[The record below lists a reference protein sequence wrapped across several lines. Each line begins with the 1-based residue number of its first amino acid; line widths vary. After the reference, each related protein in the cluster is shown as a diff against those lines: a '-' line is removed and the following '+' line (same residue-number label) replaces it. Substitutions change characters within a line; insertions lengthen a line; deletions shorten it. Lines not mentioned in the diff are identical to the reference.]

1 VRQLTA
7 LLIVV
12 MLWSGHT
19 AGGQESVVSR
29 TPDRIERL
37 RQWLDAVERHEPGS
51 DDEPLLRVASWDRT
65 TLWRVWIDVGAIV
78 NLVRE
83 PDVLMFRT
91 PIEDEP
97 FSGIFR
103 LPQSRI
109 RSRVVPYGRDEI
121 KRLQFTARDVVA
133 RGGEDRV
140 LKRGASLHA
149 DIAMLGAGQSTAPD
163 GPSRPPRSSSI
174 MLFLA
179 DGQQTGVDA
188 ASVQWEM
195 GRRLLDKV
203 RSKGTRKLGPD
214 PGADETVRLWYLAA
228 NAYMQATEQM
238 DAWHV
243 ERSVQ
248 LFPQDPEVLFFAAC
262 AREWFSGPQAQ
273 SVLQSMTLSRELFNL
288 IGAESDELRNAER
301 LFRQSLERDSLRS
314 EARIRLGRVL
324 GRRGRHQEA
333 IVELRQ
339 ATTATRNR
347 LLLYYGNM
355 FLGAEADALGLTDEA
370 RQAYERSGG
379 LYPLAQAPRL
389 ALSALAARSG
399 DRAEAL
405 SAIKSVLEGDDPQ
418 LIDDPWWSYYTS
430 QARDLEGIVTAL
442 HVAIGKSPQ

>member
-1 VRQLTA
+1 VRRLTA
-7 LLIVV
+7 LAIVV

-37 RQWLDAVERHEPGS
+37 RQWLDAVEQHQPGYE
-51 DDEPLLRVASWDRT
+51 DEPLLRVASWDRT

-83 PDVLMFRT
+83 PNVLAFST

-103 LPQSRI
+103 LPPSRI
-109 RSRVVPYGRDEI
+109 RTRVVPYGREEVR
-121 KRLQFTARDVVA
+121 RLQSIAREVFA
-133 RGGEDRV
+133 HGGEDRV
-140 LKRGASLHA
+140 LKRGATLHA
-149 DIAMLGAGQSTAPD
+149 DIAMVGAGQSATSD
-163 GPSRPPRSSSI
+163 PSRRPRSSSI
-174 MLFLA
+174 MLFMT
-179 DGQQTGVDA
+179 DGQQTGVDD

-203 RSKGTRKLGPD
+203 RPRTTRKLGAD
-214 PGADETVRLWYLAA
+214 PGEDETVRVWYLAA
-228 NAYMQATEQM
+228 SAYMQATEQM

-243 ERSVQ
+243 DRSVQ
-248 LFPQDPEVLFFAAC
+248 LFPRDPEVLFFAAC

-273 SVLQSMTLSRELFNL
+273 NVLQSTTLSRDLFNL
-288 IGAESDELRNAER
+288 IGSESDELRNAER
-301 LFRQSLERDSLRS
+301 LFRETLERDPMRS
-314 EARIRLGRVL
+314 EARIRLGRIL

-333 IVELRQ
+333 IVELRR
-339 ATTATRNR
+339 ATMATKNR

-355 FLGAEADALGLTDEA
+355 FLGSEADALGLTDEA
-370 RQAYERSGG
+370 RRSYERAGE
-379 LYPLAQAPRL
+379 LYPQAQSPRL
-389 ALSALAARSG
+389 AISSLAARAG

-405 SAIKSVLEGDDPQ
+405 SSIESVLGREEAQ
-418 LIDDPWWSYYTS
+418 FADDPWWSYYTS

-442 HVAIGKSPQ
+442 YASIATEPQ

>member
-1 VRQLTA
+1 VRRLTA
-7 LLIVV
+7 LVIAAT
-12 MLWSGHT
+12 LWTGHT
-19 AGGQESVVSR
+19 AGGQESVVS
-29 TPDRIERL
+29 TPVDRVERL
-37 RQWLDAVERHEPGS
+37 RQWLDAIEQHEPGS

-78 NLVRE
+78 SLVRE
-83 PDVLMFRT
+83 PNVLMFRT

-103 LPQSRI
+103 LAPNRI
-109 RSRVVPYGRDEI
+109 RTRVTPYGRAEI
-121 KRLQFTARDVVA
+121 KRLQSIARAVID

-149 DIAMLGAGQSTAPD
+149 DIAMSGTGQLTTPD
-163 GPSRPPRSSSI
+163 PSRPPRSSSI

-195 GRRLLDKV
+195 GRRLLDRV
-203 RSKGTRKLGPD
+203 RPKDTRKLGPD
-214 PGADETVRLWYLAA
+214 PGSDETVRLWYLAA

-238 DAWHV
+238 DAWHTD
-243 ERSVQ
+243 RSVQ

-262 AREWFSGPQAQ
+262 AREWFSGPQSQ
-273 SVLQSMTLSRELFNL
+273 NVLQSMTLSRELFNL
-288 IGAESDELRNAER
+288 IGSESDELRNAER
-301 LFRQSLERDSLRS
+301 LFRQSLERDPMRS

-324 GRRGRHQEA
+324 GRRGRHHEA
-333 IVELRQ
+333 IVELRH
-339 ATTATRNR
+339 ATMATRNR

-370 RQAYERSGG
+370 RQAYERAGG
-379 LYPLAQAPRL
+379 LYPLAQSPRL
-389 ALSALAARSG
+389 ALSTLAARSG

-405 SAIKSVLEGDDPQ
+405 SAIKSVLEGDEPQ
-418 LIDDPWWSYYTS
+418 PADDPWWSYYTS
-430 QARDLEGIVTAL
+430 QSRDLEGIVTAL
-442 HVAIGKSPQ
+442 HVAIGRRPQ